1 MKNFEIK
8 QNEESKNEEIIKKS
22 DEPLMSI
29 SEFRKAIEHQ
39 YNKSKKDIVEDGHI
53 EIKMSIKSKMKTNC
67 SKVDESFTDYLYE
80 PYTKPKKKQLNF
92 DKNLLSDEEN
102 NSAV

>member
-8 QNEESKNEEIIKKS
+8 KNEKNNKEENVIKKS

-39 YNKSKKDIVEDGHI
+39 YNKSKKDNEEDGHI

-80 PYTKPKKKQLNF
+80 PYSKPKMK
-92 DKNLLSDEEN
+92 
-102 NSAV
+102 

>member
-8 QNEESKNEEIIKKS
+8 KNEENNKEENVIKKS

-39 YNKSKKDIVEDGHI
+39 YNKSKKDNVEDGHI

-80 PYTKPKKKQLNF
+80 PYSKPKKK
-92 DKNLLSDEEN
+92 
-102 NSAV
+102 

>member
-8 QNEESKNEEIIKKS
+8 KNEENNKEENVVKKS

-29 SEFRKAIEHQ
+29 SEFRKAIENQ
-39 YNKSKKDIVEDGHI
+39 YNKSKKDNVEDGHI

-80 PYTKPKKKQLNF
+80 PYSKPKKK
-92 DKNLLSDEEN
+92 
-102 NSAV
+102 